1 MKQVPQPRSLVRF
14 AVRRIL
20 GYFLQGTLFLAPI
33 GLTAYVASWSFINI
47 DKGITELLPKEYQ
60 IPGLGVVVAAALITI
75 IGYLSSKILFTFL
88 FDNVE
93 DLLERVPV
101 VRVIYT
107 SARDFMEAFLGKEK
121 RFNQPVLIKM
131 NKADDIERVGFITQT
146 DLTELGIEGGK
157 CAVYIPHSY
166 NFSGN
171 LFIVPVENVRLIEG
185 VDASELMK
193 FAVSGGVTKLKE
205 TEEEIMENERK
216 EHSKLLRLF
225 RLVAMAEG
233 ISFLLLVFI
242 AMPIKW
248 IPALGGNPMPVR
260 YVGMAH
266 GILFVLYV
274 VLLIRC
280 MVEYNWNIK
289 KAAILFIASILPFG
303 TFYADKKYLK
313 PEEATIK

>member
-1 MKQVPQPRSLVRF
+1 MRKVPKPSSVARYFFRK
-14 AVRRIL
+14 IL

-33 GLTAYVASWSFINI
+33 GLTAYLASWSFINI
-47 DKGITELLPKEYQ
+47 DTLVTNVLPLQFQ
-60 IPGLGVVVAAALITI
+60 IPGVGILIAAVIITI
-75 IGYLSSKILFTFL
+75 IGYFSSKIIFTFL

-131 NKADDIERVGFITQT
+131 SKAEDIERVGFITQT
-146 DLTELGIEGGK
+146 DLTELGIGEGK

-171 LFIVPVENVRLIEG
+171 LFIVPKENVRPIEG
-185 VDASELMK
+185 VEASELMK

-205 TEEEIMENERK
+205 TQEEIMENERK

-225 RLVAMAEG
+225 RVVGFAEG

-242 AMPIKW
+242 AMPIKYME
-248 IPALGGNPMPVR
+248 ALGQNPLPVK
-260 YVGMAH
+260 YIGMAH
-266 GILFVLYV
+266 GVLFVLYM
-274 VLLIRC
+274 VLLLRC
-280 MVEYNWNIK
+280 ALEYKWSFTK
-289 KAAILFIASILPFG
+289 CAILFVASILPLG
-303 TFYADKKYLK
+303 TFYTDKKYLQD
-313 PEEATIK
+313 EEATIV